1 MITCVEGKTE
11 AFSFLKVSICLFE
24 LRISKNPKLESL
36 KSVFILVSK
45 WRNFLRFGDTI
56 VKFRRVPLTNRQGG
70 LDPFGL
76 VFGVLDGVLSYA
88 SVLRTI
94 VFYALGV
101 SRYRNR

>member
-1 MITCVEGKTE
+1 M
-11 AFSFLKVSICLFE
+11 
-24 LRISKNPKLESL
+24 
-36 KSVFILVSK
+36 
-45 WRNFLRFGDTI
+45 
-56 VKFRRVPLTNRQGG
+56 KFRRVPLTNRQGG

-101 SRYRNR
+101 SRYKNR

>member
-1 MITCVEGKTE
+1 MSK
-11 AFSFLKVSICLFE
+11 
-24 LRISKNPKLESL
+24 LRNLT
-36 KSVFILVSK
+36 
-45 WRNFLRFGDTI
+45 RFGDTI

-101 SRYRNR
+101 SRYRNRYYLL

>member
-1 MITCVEGKTE
+1 M
-11 AFSFLKVSICLFE
+11 
-24 LRISKNPKLESL
+24 
-36 KSVFILVSK
+36 FILVSK
-45 WRNFLRFGDTI
+45 LRNFLRFGDTI

-101 SRYRNR
+101 SRYRIEIDMTYCRYLHLRITS